1 VTHRPPLLTML
12 ASLAVHAAALAVL
25 FLFVSGEPVASV
37 LVIDLSELES
47 GSDRPGPKNEPARSP
62 RPSRRAAAASVP
74 SAPATSPASAR
85 ASAESV
91 PPAPSNPEP
100 TPLPERGVVPAK
112 PESRPPDPTT
122 VEAPRDETTV
132 ASPRS
137 GSNAPAVAASSD
149 PTSETSGAGAG
160 RGSIPGPQAATGG
173 TGLGVALAPAG
184 PPGGTLG
191 SEYGPYYRKIRQRI
205 QESLEYPPAAR
216 RQGIKGTVMLELLIK
231 PDGAISAIVKVSS
244 SHRLLDD
251 AALETVRNLP
261 RQPFPPGLA
270 PKQLT
275 VPLPIVFDLK

>member
-1 VTHRPPLLTML
+1 MTHRPPLLTLL
-12 ASLAVHAAALAVL
+12 ASLAVHAVALAVL
-25 FLFVSGEPVASV
+25 FLFASGEPVASV
-37 LVIDLSELES
+37 LVIDLSALES
-47 GSDRPGPKNEPARSP
+47 GSDRPGPRNEPASSA

-74 SAPATSPASAR
+74 SAPAASPPSAR
-85 ASAESV
+85 APVEPV
-91 PPAPSNPEP
+91 PPAPSSPEP
-100 TPLPERGVVPAK
+100 TPPPERDVVPAK

-122 VEAPRDETTV
+122 VEAPRDETTA

-137 GSNAPAVAASSD
+137 GPTAPAATASSD
-149 PTSETSGAGAG
+149 PTNQTSGAGAE

-173 TGLGVALAPAG
+173 SGLGVVLAPAG

-191 SEYGPYYRKIRQRI
+191 SEYGPYYRKIRERI

-244 SHRLLDD
+244 SHRLLDA

-270 PKQLT
+270 PRQLT

>member
-1 VTHRPPLLTML
+1 VTHRPPLLTLL

-25 FLFVSGEPVASV
+25 FLFASGEPVASV

-47 GSDRPGPKNEPARSP
+47 GSDRPGPENEPASSP

-74 SAPATSPASAR
+74 SAPAASPPVAR
-85 ASAESV
+85 APVEPA
-91 PPAPSNPEP
+91 PPAPSRPEP
-100 TPLPERGVVPAK
+100 TPPPGREVVPAK

-122 VEAPRDETTV
+122 VEPTRDETT
-132 ASPRS
+132 SPRS
-137 GSNAPAVAASSD
+137 GPSAPAAAASSD
-149 PTSETSGAGAG
+149 PTSQTSGAGAG
-160 RGSIPGPQAATGG
+160 PGSIPGPQAATGG
-173 TGLGVALAPAG
+173 SGLGVALAPAG

-205 QESLEYPPAAR
+205 QETLEYPSAAR

-231 PDGAISAIVKVSS
+231 PDGAITAVVKVSS

-270 PKQLT
+270 PRQLT